1 MDATIDDYA
10 QANIELNDFESKN
23 LLIFGRLG
31 GDMIMK
37 SGQVPLTIRVSK
49 KKWRAEAVLDKYSAR
64 IMAYEV
70 DIPYLE
76 RRELEDK
83 KEISFKFKEK
93 DIIDFDLN
101 IAGRKNLRSVNIRY
115 IGSRQ

>member
-1 MDATIDDYA
+1 MPATIDDYA
-10 QANIELNDFESKN
+10 HASIVLNDSESKN

-31 GDMIMK
+31 GDMIRK
-37 SGQVPLTIRVSK
+37 SGQAPLTIKISK

-64 IMAYEV
+64 IMAYEI

-76 RRELEDK
+76 CIKLMDQ

-93 DIIDFDLN
+93 NIIDFDSN
-101 IAGRKNLRSVNIRY
+101 IAGRKNLRSVNFY
-115 IGSRQ
+115 I